1 MTYIIAVATG
11 TTGTSIARE
20 LSKSNKRHLIGRNAE
35 KLSTLADEIGAT
47 YSTLDLINPMPTKEY
62 SQSIEVDE
70 VAGLINCIGSIHLKP
85 LHGSTIDDFND
96 VIQVIVYVRHMHAK
110 P

>member
-1 MTYIIAVATG
+1 MTYIIAGATG
-11 TTGTSIARE
+11 TTGSSIARE
-20 LSKSNKRHLIGRNAE
+20 LSKSNKIHLIGRNAE

-47 YSTLDLINPMPTKEY
+47 YSTLDLNNPMPTKEY
-62 SQSIEVDE
+62 SQSIEIDE

-96 VIQVIVYVRHMHAK
+96 VINTNLFSSYYLR
-110 P
+110 